1 MGKEDEGAGRGEGV
15 PKVKGLLPGRLAY
28 GRGEFRR
35 EGEGE
40 EGKVMFERGY
50 KMAELENGNLRG
62 YRIDEQGLVS
72 VVSVAQVKGW
82 PVSRYGEG
90 YVFTGEVRELKGWP
104 DEVMIMINEG
114 FGIGGNKAEGGGNK
128 GQ

>member
-1 MGKEDEGAGRGEGV
+1 VDKENEGTGRGEGV
-15 PKVKGLLPGRLAY
+15 LKVTGLLPGRLAY

-50 KMAELENGNLRG
+50 KMAELDNGNLRG

-72 VVSVAQVKGW
+72 VVEVMQEGGW
-82 PVSRYGEG
+82 PMNRYGEG

-104 DEVMIMINEG
+104 DEVMLMINDR
-114 FGIGGNKAEGGGNK
+114 FGIGGNKG
-128 GQ
+128 